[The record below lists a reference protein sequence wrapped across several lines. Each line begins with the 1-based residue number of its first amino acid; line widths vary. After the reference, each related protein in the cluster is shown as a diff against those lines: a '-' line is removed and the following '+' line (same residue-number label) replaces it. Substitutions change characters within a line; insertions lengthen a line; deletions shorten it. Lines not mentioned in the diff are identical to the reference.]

1 MPPLAIVPPVADHC
15 STAAAPELSTPRDV
29 MTMTL
34 RFAACNGTSEM
45 RLGVIWILST
55 RAITGEL
62 EMLQPRASVPT
73 ITAPRSLDVE
83 VMANAPPGKTQRP
96 PADCWR
102 PGEHGGQP
110 AVAPWLCVTVFRRFC
125 SEQQRQTWRMRWDCG
140 VSDVTPV
147 REMV

>member
-83 VMANAPPGKTQRP
+83 VMANPPPPGKHKGHQRI
-96 PADCWR
+96 A
-102 PGEHGGQP
+102 GGLASMAVSQP
-110 AVAPWLCVTVFRRFC
+110 
-125 SEQQRQTWRMRWDCG
+125 
-140 VSDVTPV
+140 
-147 REMV
+147 